1 MRRLLACS
9 SWPSSGPRTCQCSPT
24 CPSGIRYTRQGGSRV
39 SWAGGAHLPVQ
50 VMIGG
55 ARSLGMVKA
64 GDTRVSESAMV
75 MGTYLWDVAVGVIT

>member
-1 MRRLLACS
+1 M
-9 SWPSSGPRTCQCSPT
+9 
-24 CPSGIRYTRQGGSRV
+24 
-39 SWAGGAHLPVQ
+39 Q